1 MNDLMIEARGI
12 RKQFGDLEVL
22 KNIDLDIRSQEITSI
37 VGASGAGK
45 TTLLQ
50 IIGTLDAPDA
60 GELKIR
66 GQHVNGL
73 KGRHLSAF
81 RNSNIGFIFQFH
93 RLLQEF
99 SALENVLMPAWV
111 AGKDDQVTKD
121 RASGLLRDL
130 GLGDRLTHLPAQLSG
145 GEQQRVAAARSLM
158 NSPAVVLADE
168 PTGNLD
174 SGNADSLF
182 DLFLELR
189 DREGQTFVVVTHNER
204 LAARGDRTVS
214 MRDGLIIP

>member
-45 TTLLQ
+45 TTLLH
-50 IIGTLDAPDA
+50 ILGTLDAPDA

-66 GQHVNGL
+66 GEHVIGL
-73 KGRHLSAF
+73 KGRNLSAF

-158 NSPAVVLADE
+158 NNPAVVLADE

-182 DLFLELR
+182 DLFVELR
-189 DREGQTFVVVTHNER
+189 DREGQTFVVVTHNEK

-214 MRDGLIIP
+214 MRDGLIIS

>member
-1 MNDLMIEARGI
+1 MNDLMIEARAI

-50 IIGTLDAPDA
+50 ILGTLDAPDA

-73 KGRHLSAF
+73 KGRNLSAF

-111 AGKDDQVTKD
+111 AGKDDQITKD

-158 NSPAVVLADE
+158 NNPAVVLADE

-182 DLFLELR
+182 DLFVELR
-189 DREGQTFVVVTHNER
+189 NREGQTFVVVTHNEK

-214 MRDGLIIP
+214 MRDGLIIS

>member
-50 IIGTLDAPDA
+50 ILGTLDAPDA

-73 KGRHLSAF
+73 KGRNLSAF

-158 NSPAVVLADE
+158 NNPAVVLADE

-182 DLFLELR
+182 DLFVELR
-189 DREGQTFVVVTHNER
+189 NREGQTFVVVTHNEK

-214 MRDGLIIP
+214 MRDGLIIS

>member
-50 IIGTLDAPDA
+50 ILGTLDAPDA

-66 GQHVNGL
+66 GEQVIGL
-73 KGRHLSAF
+73 KGRNLSAF

-158 NSPAVVLADE
+158 NNPAVVLADE

-182 DLFLELR
+182 DLFVELR
-189 DREGQTFVVVTHNER
+189 DREGQTFVVVTHNEK

-214 MRDGLIIP
+214 MRDGLIIS

>member
-50 IIGTLDAPDA
+50 ILGTLDAPDA

-66 GQHVNGL
+66 GEHVIGL
-73 KGRHLSAF
+73 KGRNLSAF

-158 NSPAVVLADE
+158 NNPAVVLADE

-182 DLFLELR
+182 DLFVELR
-189 DREGQTFVVVTHNER
+189 DREGQTFVVVTHNEK

-214 MRDGLIIP
+214 MRDGLIVS

>member
-50 IIGTLDAPDA
+50 ILGTLDAPDA

-66 GQHVNGL
+66 GEHVNGL
-73 KGRHLSAF
+73 KGRNLSAF

-158 NSPAVVLADE
+158 NNPAVVLADE

-182 DLFLELR
+182 DLFVELR
-189 DREGQTFVVVTHNER
+189 DREGQTFVVVTHNEK
-204 LAARGDRTVS
+204 LAARGDRIVS
-214 MRDGLIIP
+214 MQDGLIIP

>member
-1 MNDLMIEARGI
+1 MNDLMIEARAI

-50 IIGTLDAPDA
+50 ILGTLDAPDA

-73 KGRHLSAF
+73 KGRNLSAF

-158 NSPAVVLADE
+158 NNPAVVLADE

-182 DLFLELR
+182 DLFVELR
-189 DREGQTFVVVTHNER
+189 NREGQTFVVVTHNEK

-214 MRDGLIIP
+214 MRDGLIIS

>member
-1 MNDLMIEARGI
+1 MNQLMIEAKGI
-12 RKQFGDLEVL
+12 RKQFGDLHVL
-22 KNIDLDIRSQEITSI
+22 KNIDLNIRAQEITSI

-50 IIGTLDAPDA
+50 ILGTLDKPDA
-60 GELKIR
+60 GELIIGGKNI
-66 GQHVNGL
+66 GGL
-73 KGRHLSAF
+73 KGRNLSNF

-93 RLLQEF
+93 RLLPEF
-99 SALENVLMPAWV
+99 SAVENVLMPAWV
-111 AGKDDQVTKD
+111 AGKDDQITKD
-121 RASGLLRDL
+121 RAAGLLRDL
-130 GLGDRLTHLPAQLSG
+130 GLGDRLSHRPAQLSG

-189 DREGQTFVVVTHNER
+189 DREGQTFVVVTHNES
-204 LAARGDRTVS
+204 LAARGDRTVI
-214 MRDGLIIP
+214 MTDGVISP

>member
-50 IIGTLDAPDA
+50 ILGTLDAPDA

-66 GQHVNGL
+66 GEHVNGL
-73 KGRHLSAF
+73 KGRNLSAF

-111 AGKDDQVTKD
+111 AGKDDQITKD

-158 NSPAVVLADE
+158 NNPAVVLADE

-182 DLFLELR
+182 DLFVELR
-189 DREGQTFVVVTHNER
+189 NREGQTFVVVTHNEK

-214 MRDGLIIP
+214 MRDGLIIS